1 MKIWKNKLLLFL
13 LAFLVIF
20 TACNNQQTESNQKIE
35 SNQNIQSNEK
45 ADNKAQTESKI
56 KAEEKS
62 EKQDKPTIKEDK
74 DSIYINLV
82 QVQKDE
88 SYYSLEEVASYLMT
102 EGKLP
107 KNFLTKKEAIKMG
120 WVAKEGNLWE
130 VTDKKAIGGDY
141 FGNREGILPEK
152 KGRKYFEADIDYHGG
167 RRNAKRLIYTNDK
180 KMYYTKDHYKTFK
193 EVKIK

>member
-13 LAFLVIF
+13 LAFLFIF
-20 TACNNQQTESNQKIE
+20 TSCNNQQTGSNQKTG
-35 SNQNIQSNEK
+35 SNQNLQSNAK
-45 ADNKAQTESKI
+45 TDNKAQTESKI
-56 KAEEKS
+56 KVEEKS

-74 DSIYINLV
+74 DSIYIKLV

-88 SYYSLEEVASYLMT
+88 NYYSLEEVASYLMT

-107 KNFLTKKEAIKMG
+107 KNFLTKKEVIKMG
-120 WVAKEGNLWE
+120 WDAKEGNLWE

-152 KGRKYFEADIDYHGG
+152 KGRKYFEADIDYQGG

-180 KMYYTKDHYKTFK
+180 KMYYTNDHYKIFK